1 MPLTPGSRLG
11 VYEVVSPLG
20 AGAMGE
26 VWRARDTRLS
36 REVALKVLPASLAM
50 DRERLQ
56 RFEREAQV
64 LASLNHPNIASIYG
78 VEEADGQTALVLELV
93 EGPTLD
99 ERIAQ
104 GPLPVDDAVGIAR
117 QIAEALEYAHE
128 RGVVHRDLKPAN
140 VKLSPDGRVKVLD
153 FGLAKAIAADPAG
166 RSDSAISPT
175 ITSLG
180 TVAGMVLGTAA
191 YMAPEQAR
199 GVGVDRRADIWS
211 FGVVLWEMLTGKR
224 LFDDATVSDTLAA
237 VLRAPIEWSELPPA
251 TPPGLVRLLKR
262 CLERDHKKR
271 LRDIGE
277 ARIALEGDGNLLS
290 QAETVGGP
298 GSDASHAPKHSMLR
312 TIVWAA
318 AAVVVALSAVAI
330 AGLLRKPAGE
340 QPVMRFQVATD
351 AKLTAMT
358 WPRISPD
365 GKTIAFLGRDASGKT
380 SIWIRPLNAFT
391 PYQLADTEGA
401 ARPFWSP
408 DSRYVAYFVSR
419 SQLKKA
425 PVAGGPPQLIAEA
438 DGGADGSWGS
448 AGEVLFDGRAVD
460 PIRRVPASGG
470 AATQATTP
478 DASKGEAGH
487 AWPYFLPDGKHF
499 LFLAM
504 SKRAGDKATLRVGSL
519 DSKDSKVVGPS
530 DSRAEY
536 ANGYILY
543 VLQGT
548 LVARRFEL
556 DKLEASGEPIPL
568 AEHLS
573 VDANDTAA
581 FSVSN
586 DGVLVF
592 AQGEAAATSELVWLD
607 RTGKELGKIGQPGP
621 YADVA
626 LSPDDTRLAYG
637 FAERSGAA
645 DIWVRDLKRDVA
657 SRLTFNPRN
666 DIWPV
671 WSPDGRRIAY
681 SSDATTHYAILM
693 RDASGTGNEQAVY
706 SDDDADVGVDD
717 WSRSGDML
725 AIRVLPASRR
735 WDIKIL
741 PIGGTTKPVDYV
753 VGESNEFAAR
763 FSPDGRYVA
772 YVSNESGTNE
782 VYVQTYPPS
791 GGKWQI
797 SSGGGAQPQWRADG
811 KELFFLSPDDTLQ
824 AVPVSTG
831 ASFEPGIPKPLFKR
845 TIERSGLVRSRW
857 CPTSDGQRFVLN
869 AAREAGH
876 SPPFAVVLN
885 WPATL
890 AQK

>member
-1 MPLTPGSRLG
+1 
-11 VYEVVSPLG
+11 
-20 AGAMGE
+20 MGE

-64 LASLNHPNIASIYG
+64 LASLNHPNIAAIYG

-104 GPLPVDDAVGIAR
+104 GALPNDEAVGIAK

-153 FGLAKAIAADPAG
+153 FGLAKAIAPDTAG

-199 GVGVDRRADIWS
+199 GTNVDRRADIWS

-237 VLRAPIEWSELPPA
+237 VLRAPIEWSELPSSIS
-251 TPPGLVRLLKR
+251 PGMTRLLKR

-277 ARIALEGDGNLLS
+277 ARIALDNLDDY
-290 QAETVGGP
+290 A
-298 GSDASHAPKHSMLR
+298 ASPTSSGVSVAVPAPARSMGR

-318 AAVVVALSAVAI
+318 AAVVVALSAVAMV
-330 AGLLRKPAGE
+330 GFLRAKPPE

-351 AKLTAMT
+351 PKLTSMT

-365 GKTIAFLGRDASGKT
+365 GTTIAFLGRDASGKQ
-380 SIWIRPLNAFT
+380 SIWVRPLDSFT
-391 PYQLADTEGA
+391 PHQLADTEGA
-401 ARPFWSP
+401 ARMFWSP
-408 DSRYVAYFVSR
+408 DSRYVAFFINR

-425 PVAGGPPQLIAEA
+425 PVAGGPPQLIAEG

-448 AGEVLFDGRAVD
+448 AGDILFDGRAVD
-460 PIRRVPASGG
+460 PIRRVSATGG
-470 AATQATTP
+470 AITQVLTP

-487 AWPYFLPDGKHF
+487 AWPYFLPDGRHF

-504 SKRAGDKATLRVGSL
+504 SKRVGDKATLHIGSL
-519 DSKDSKVVGPS
+519 DSKDSSVIGPS

-548 LVARRFEL
+548 LVARRFDL
-556 DKLEASGEPIPL
+556 DKLETAGEPIPL

-573 VDANDTAA
+573 VDANDTAS

-586 DGVLVF
+586 NGVLVF
-592 AQGEAAATSELVWLD
+592 AQGELAATSELVWVD

-621 YADVA
+621 YSDVA

-645 DIWVRDLKRDVA
+645 DVWVRDLKRDVA
-657 SRLTFNPRN
+657 SRLTFSPRN
-666 DIWPV
+666 DIWPT

-681 SSDATTHYAILM
+681 SSDANAHYSVVI

-706 SDDDADVGVDD
+706 SDDNADVGVDD
-717 WSRSGDML
+717 WSRSGDRL
-725 AIRVLPASRR
+725 SIRVLPASRR
-735 WDIKIL
+735 WDIKML
-741 PIGGTTKPVDYV
+741 TLGGAANPVDYIV
-753 VGESNEFAAR
+753 TEAGELGAR
-763 FSPDGRYVA
+763 FSPDGRFVA
-772 YVSNESGTNE
+772 YVSNESGINE
-782 VYVQTYPPS
+782 VYVQTYPAS

-797 SSGGGAQPQWRADG
+797 SSGGGGQPQWRADG
-811 KELFFLSPDDTLQ
+811 KELFFVTPDDTLQ
-824 AVPVSTG
+824 AVPVSMG
-831 ASFEPGIPKPLFKR
+831 ASFEPGVPKPLFKR
-845 TIERSGLVRSRW
+845 AIERSGLVRSRW

-869 AAREAGH
+869 AAREAGQ
-876 SPPFAVVLN
+876 SPPFAIVLN

-890 AQK
+890 TQK